1 VDERLQRY
9 AELLIGTGVGLQ
21 PGQEL
26 LIDAQ
31 LGHEPLVRA
40 LAEAA
45 YAAGARHVDVQ
56 YNDRWVKRALV
67 TGAPEDVLTWTPPWM
82 MTRFERAI
90 ERGSAVIGISGESG
104 ADVFAGVD
112 EERLAHA
119 RPDEL
124 DELWMRAVTERR
136 LPWAAV
142 GYPTERWAQ
151 EVFGEPDVE
160 RLWTAFSRALRL
172 DEPDPAAAWRS
183 RLQALEARAAALGE
197 RRFTALRYRGP
208 GTELEVGLIDG
219 AGWLGGGGRTA
230 SGHWHAPNLPTEEV
244 FTSPHRLR
252 ADGVVS
258 ASMPF
263 SLYGTMIESLEL
275 RFAGGEVVDVKAA
288 AGETVVRTVLA
299 TDPGAR
305 RLGEVALV
313 DAGSRVAGTG
323 VLFRN
328 TLFDENAASHIAWG
342 SGFPE
347 VLGEPPPADHEAHG
361 VNDSRTHVDF
371 MIGSDE
377 LEISGVEPRGA
388 VVPIL
393 AGGAWQLPD

>member
-1 VDERLQRY
+1 VDERLEGY
-9 AELLIGTGVGLQ
+9 AGLLIGTAVNLR

-31 LGHEPLVRA
+31 LGQEPLVRA
-40 LAEAA
+40 LAEQA

-56 YNDRWVKRALV
+56 YLDRWVKRAFV
-67 TGAPEDVLTWTPPWM
+67 TGAPDDVLNWTPPWTL
-82 MTRFERAI
+82 TRFERAV
-90 ERGSAVIGISGESG
+90 ELGSAVLGILGDSG

-112 EERLAHA
+112 EQRLARA
-119 RPDEL
+119 RPDQL
-124 DELWMRAVTERR
+124 DKLWMRAVLERR
-136 LPWAAV
+136 IPWAAV
-142 GYPTERWAQ
+142 AYPTERWAV

-160 RLWTAFSRALRL
+160 RLWTAFSHALRL
-172 DEPDPAAAWRS
+172 DQPDPAAAWRE
-183 RLQALEARAAALGE
+183 RLQALEARGAALGA
-197 RRFTALRYRGP
+197 RGFSALRYRGP

-219 AGWLGGGGRTA
+219 AAWLGGGGTTA
-230 SGHWHAPNLPTEEV
+230 DGHWHAPNLPTEEV
-244 FTSPHRLR
+244 FTSPHRDR
-252 ADGVVS
+252 ADGVVR

-263 SLYGTMIESLEL
+263 SLYGTMVEGLEL
-275 RFAGGEVVDVKAA
+275 RLTGGEIVEAKAS

-299 TDPGAR
+299 TDGGAR
-305 RLGEVALV
+305 YLGELALV
-313 DAGSRVAGTG
+313 DDGSRVADTG

-347 VLGEPPPADHEAHG
+347 VLGETPPADHEAHG

-377 LEISGVEPRGA
+377 LEISGVEPGGA

>member
-1 VDERLQRY
+1 VDERLQGY
-9 AELLIGTGVGLQ
+9 AGLLIGTGVGLQ

-31 LGHEPLVRA
+31 IGHEPLVRA

-45 YAAGARHVDVQ
+45 YAAGARHVDVH
-56 YNDRWVKRALV
+56 YNDRWVKRALI
-67 TGAPEDVLTWTPPWM
+67 TGAPDEVLNWTPPWM

-90 ERGSAVIGISGESG
+90 ERGSAFIGISGESG

-112 EERLAHA
+112 EERLARA

-142 GYPTERWAQ
+142 GYPTERWARD
-151 EVFGEPDVE
+151 VFGEPDVE
-160 RLWTAFSRALRL
+160 RLWTAFSQALRL
-172 DEPDPAAAWRS
+172 DEPDPAAAWRA

-197 RRFTALRYRGP
+197 RGFSALRYRGP
-208 GTELEVGLIDG
+208 GTDLEVGLIDG
-219 AGWLGGGGRTA
+219 AAWLGGGGRTA
-230 SGHWHAPNLPTEEV
+230 AGHWHAPNLPTEEV

-252 ADGVVS
+252 ADGVIT

-263 SLYGTMIESLEL
+263 SLYGTMIEALEL
-275 RFAGGEVVDVKAA
+275 RLTGGEVVEAKAA

-347 VLGEPPPADHEAHG
+347 VLGEPPPADHEALG
-361 VNDSRTHVDF
+361 VNDSRAHVDF
-371 MIGSDE
+371 MVGSDE
-377 LEISGVEPRGA
+377 LEISGVEPGGA

>member
-1 VDERLQRY
+1 VDERLDGY
-9 AELLIGTGVGLQ
+9 AGLLIGTAVGLR

-31 LGHEPLVRA
+31 IGQEPLVRA
-40 LAEAA
+40 LAERA
-45 YAAGARHVDVQ
+45 YAAGARYVDVQ
-56 YNDRWVKRALV
+56 FGDRWVKRAFV
-67 TGAPEDVLTWTPPWM
+67 AGAPDDALNWTPPWM
-82 MTRFERAI
+82 LTRFERAI
-90 ERGSAVIGISGESG
+90 ELGSPVIGISGDSG

-112 EERLAHA
+112 EQRLARA

-124 DELWMRAVTERR
+124 DQLWMRAVLERR

-142 GYPTERWAQ
+142 AYPTERWAT

-160 RLWTAFSRALRL
+160 RLWTAFAHALRL
-172 DEPDPAAAWRS
+172 DQADSAAAWRE
-183 RLQALEARAAALGE
+183 RLHALEARAAALGE
-197 RRFTALRYRGP
+197 RGFSALRYRGP
-208 GTELEVGLIDG
+208 GTDLEVGLIEG
-219 AGWLGGGGRTA
+219 ATWLGGGGRTA
-230 SGHWHAPNLPTEEV
+230 DGQWHAPNLPTEEV
-244 FTSPHRLR
+244 FTSPHCRR
-252 ADGVVS
+252 ADGVVR

-263 SLYGTMIESLEL
+263 SLYGTMVEGLEL
-275 RFAGGEVVDVKAA
+275 RLAGGEIVEAKAR

-299 TDPGAR
+299 TDDGAR
-305 RLGEVALV
+305 YLGELALV
-313 DAGSRVAGTG
+313 DDGSRVADTG

-361 VNDSRTHVDF
+361 INDSRTHVDF

-377 LEISGVEPRGA
+377 LEISGVEPGGA
-388 VVPIL
+388 VVGIL
-393 AGGAWQLPD
+393 SGGAWQLPD